1 MTVTDSLGQSSYL
14 PIKVSISKADTITVT
29 IRNPKTLVYTGS
41 PAVSLPDIA
50 ITGLVS
56 SDTGTATR
64 LYSAPASVGGAPETY
79 TALVNSAVIPT
90 NVETYT
96 VSAATLTSLTVGS
109 LSNYQGVI
117 YETSTLTITQAKQP
131 YLTVNY
137 FGAIAG
143 SSFTL
148 YSGGGAGGGAI
159 TETVTA
165 GGSGTNCAIT
175 GHVLSNQ
182 SGAAA
187 TSTCSILIT
196 KAASR
201 NYKVETL
208 TATIYFLAFANN
220 QQSQSGAGTTIGING
235 INTVSLD
242 TTTAP
247 TITGLSTYTL
257 SLATNSGTFTITGAG
272 FGLVPITVKFW
283 RNKSLTVTSSDG
295 STLSIPIASITA
307 LTPTTGKVMVIT
319 ANGIAVSIDSLT
331 ITP

>member
-1 MTVTDSLGQSSYL
+1 
-14 PIKVSISKADTITVT
+14 
-29 IRNPKTLVYTGS
+29 
-41 PAVSLPDIA
+41 
-50 ITGLVS
+50 
-56 SDTGTATR
+56 
-64 LYSAPASVGGAPETY
+64 
-79 TALVNSAVIPT
+79 
-90 NVETYT
+90 
-96 VSAATLTSLTVGS
+96 
-109 LSNYQGVI
+109 
-117 YETSTLTITQAKQP
+117 LTITQAKQP

-165 GGSGTNCAIT
+165 GGSGTNCSIT
-175 GHVLSNQ
+175 GHVLSNT

-187 TSTCSILIT
+187 TSTCNILIT
-196 KAASR
+196 KAVSR

-220 QQSQSGAGTTIGING
+220 QQTQTGAGSAIGING
-235 INTVSLD
+235 MNTVSLD
-242 TTTAP
+242 TTNAP

-307 LTPTTGKVMVIT
+307 LTPTSGKVMVIT